1 MKIAT
6 FIMAGMIAIAA
17 FSSCKKE
24 KATPAFIIEGKWNG
38 KIGTGNVSPASQFSL
53 HLKPGGQLERI
64 NNAGNVTGNGT
75 WQLTGKNFSGSYE
88 LHSGTKVSLTG
99 TVITEES
106 RLSGTWEN
114 NGGETGSWLL
124 NTKE

>member
-6 FIMAGMIAIAA
+6 IIMAGIITIAA

-24 KATPAFIIEGKWNG
+24 NPAPPFVIEGKWNG
-38 KIGTGNVSPASQFSL
+38 KIGTGSVSPASQFSL
-53 HLKPGGQLERI
+53 HIKPGGELERI

-88 LHSGTKVSLTG
+88 LNSGTQISLTG
-99 TVITEES
+99 TVVTEEG

-124 NTKE
+124 NTRE